1 MVANKP
7 GAPGRLRISVK
18 TAAQGMPVESALP
31 VVPAA
36 CIFSAGGPWVRP
48 SPGIPCAL
56 CIVARD
62 ELIADLGRDGAAR
75 LQSYVDCCLSREFA
89 LRTVVVPDKPRRA
102 PARRGA
108 DPGPIRRGRRDE
120 QTANDQPGPNCS
132 LGLWVPAQGRD
143 DSGVWSC
150 RRVGKAAVRRAAACP
165 PSCRERRAT
174 WWARRARERRT
185 KRRSRCAF
193 AHPTHRA
200 PRCGGV
206 DSYPIAG
213 STPQSAARRRR
224 WRRAAA
230 PTSCRPS

>member
-18 TAAQGMPVESALP
+18 TVAQGMPVESALP

-36 CIFSAGGPWVRP
+36 CIFFRRRAMGEAFTRHSLRP
-48 SPGIPCAL
+48 LHSREGRTDRRPR
-56 CIVARD
+56 ARC
-62 ELIADLGRDGAAR
+62 AAR
-75 LQSYVDCCLSREFA
+75 LQSYVDRCLSREFA

-108 DPGPIRRGRRDE
+108 DPGSIRRGRRDE
-120 QTANDQPGPNCS
+120 QTANDQAAPNCS
-132 LGLWVPAQGRD
+132 LGAMVPARGRD

-150 RRVGKAAVRRAAACP
+150 RRVGKAAPAGAACP
-165 PSCRERRAT
+165 PPCRELGAG
-174 WWARRARERRT
+174 WWARRGRERLGRRT
-185 KRRSRCAF
+185 SRRAF
-193 AHPTHRA
+193 AHPTA
-200 PRCGGV
+200 SCPT
-206 DSYPIAG
+206 AG
-213 STPQSAARRRR
+213 STRRSAARRRR